1 MLPLVGRTA
10 QHQGLLFP
18 DARPGEVEAGV
29 RERLSEVQPLGVRM
43 EHIDRGIVRHDFLGI
58 LKRCQQEVI
67 EGGVLH
73 VVVLDLPGAAL
84 VVDIVGRVGDDQ
96 VGL

>member
-1 MLPLVGRTA
+1 MLPLVGRAA
-10 QHQGLLFP
+10 QHQGLLLP

-29 RERLSEVQPLGVRM
+29 GERLSEIQPLGVRV
-43 EHIDRGIVRHDFLGI
+43 EHIDRSIVRHDFLCI
-58 LKRCQQEVI
+58 LKRCQQKIV